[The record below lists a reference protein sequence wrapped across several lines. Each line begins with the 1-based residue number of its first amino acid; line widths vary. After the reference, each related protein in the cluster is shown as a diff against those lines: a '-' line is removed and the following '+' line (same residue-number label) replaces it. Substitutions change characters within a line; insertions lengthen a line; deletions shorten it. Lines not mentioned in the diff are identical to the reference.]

1 LPKIPIIE
9 DLTTEPIPGGSV
21 LLVEFDPG
29 SQWINASLTIA
40 AGWLKQGGKVS
51 YNVFTQTPDDI
62 RSELKRLEMPVEVLE
77 KEDKLRIQD
86 WYTATL
92 GLKSSEKYS
101 QESLKVADLNIVFS
115 KQIMREPP
123 DPNWLR
129 IADNISTFARFN
141 DERSW
146 VEYLLTRNFP
156 AQKLRKSTNLMGLIR
171 RVHNDS
177 VYRQLEVAA
186 NGIIDFMLEEA
197 AEETRTM
204 IRIRSMRD
212 LHFDSHWHQ
221 LKVGGNFE
229 VTLDK

>member
-1 LPKIPIIE
+1 MIE
-9 DLTTEPIPGGSV
+9 DLTTDPVPGGSV
-21 LLVEFDPG
+21 LLVEFDPA

-40 AGWLKQGGKVS
+40 AGWLKQGAKVS

-62 RSELKRLEMPVEVLE
+62 RSKLSRLGVSVESLE

-86 WYTATL
+86 WHTATL
-92 GLKSSEKYS
+92 GLKSGEKYS
-101 QESLKVADLNIVFS
+101 EESLKAADLNIVFS
-115 KQIMREPP
+115 RQVMREPP

-156 AQKLRKSTNLMGLIR
+156 AQKLRKSTNLAGLIR
-171 RVHNDS
+171 GLHSDS
-177 VYRQLEVAA
+177 VYKQLEAA
-186 NGIIDFMLEEA
+186 ADGIIDFKLEEA

-221 LKVGGNFE
+221 VKVGDNFE